1 MKDAFRRVMTIVR
14 KEWLHVIRDV
24 PTLLLVIILPVIVLI
39 LLGFAVYNDIKDIPL
54 AVYDQSKTDESR
66 AMIDRYQA
74 SGYFQFTTD
83 AYSED
88 ELLQALD
95 KGQVRVGLLIP
106 EGFGRE
112 LSTGASSPVVF
123 YLDGTDPTLAQMAQL
138 ASDYVSQATSQQILI
153 KRLERSGL
161 PLDFELPLDVHFRY
175 LYNPNLR
182 RMEFFLPGLIGL
194 ILEMQSLLLTA
205 FAIVREREQ
214 GTFEQLIVSP
224 IRPWELILGKILPYV
239 AVAAI
244 NLAMVLIVGMLVF
257 GMKIV
262 GDVVLLALIS
272 VVFLIGSLG
281 LGVLISTV
289 SRTQIE
295 ALYLAVFFILPTA
308 LLSGLIL
315 PRQNMPWPAYYAGY
329 FLPLTFYLEV
339 IRGVLLKGAGVVYLW
354 PWIWPMLLF
363 AVVVFLTS
371 VVLFR
376 KRL

>member
-24 PTLLLVIILPVIVLI
+24 PTLLLVIILPVTMLI
-39 LLGFAVYNDIKDIPL
+39 LLGFAVYNDVKDIPL

-66 AMIDRYQA
+66 VMIDRYQA
-74 SGYFQFTTD
+74 SGYFQFTTE

-123 YLDGTDPTLAQMAQL
+123 YLDGTDPTLAQLAQL
-138 ASDYVSQATSQQILI
+138 AADYVSQATSQQILI

-161 PLDFELPLDVHFRY
+161 PLDFKLPVDVHFRY

-182 RMEFFLPGLIGL
+182 RMDFFLPGLIGL
-194 ILEMQSLLLTA
+194 ILEVQSLLLTA

-214 GTFEQLIVSP
+214 GTLEQLIVSP
-224 IRPWELILGKILPYV
+224 VRPWELILGKILPYV
-239 AVAAI
+239 AVAAV
-244 NLAMVLIVGMLVF
+244 NLTMVLIAGILVF

-262 GDVVLLALIS
+262 GDVALLALIS

-281 LGVLISTV
+281 LGVLISSV

-295 ALYLAVFFILPTA
+295 ALYLAVFFILPTTM
-308 LLSGLIL
+308 LSGLIW
-315 PRQNMPWPAYYAGY
+315 PRQNMPWPAYYSGY
-329 FLPLTFYLEV
+329 FLPLTYYLEV
-339 IRGVLLKGAGVVYLW
+339 IRGVLLKGAGVAYLW